1 MKQVA
6 GKLKLD
12 MAQFREL
19 AAFAQFGTELDKA
32 TRDQLER
39 GQRTTEILK
48 QVQYEPMSLEQQIM
62 IIYAVTNGYLDDVP
76 VAEVKDWEYA
86 FHDWM
91 AEHHPEIGQSIAETK
106 ELSEETEAALREAI
120 SEFKGFM
127 CQVPGAA
134 EEQ

>member
-1 MKQVA
+1 
-6 GKLKLD
+6 
-12 MAQFREL
+12 
-19 AAFAQFGTELDKA
+19 
-32 TRDQLER
+32 
-39 GQRTTEILK
+39 
-48 QVQYEPMSLEQQIM
+48 MSLEQQVM

-106 ELSEETEAALREAI
+106 ELSEETETALREAI

-134 EEQ
+134 EEE